1 MDPKD
6 KTYLKSK
13 FKDEFDAI
21 CKTEFWKDYVVRLD
35 GERKSAS
42 RHCETDMAEDVPRYQ
57 GMVRAIDVV
66 IGLPLK
72 VLEVA
77 PKKPQEGK

>member
-1 MDPKD
+1 MEIKD

-13 FKDEFDAI
+13 LKDEFDAI
-21 CKTEFWKDYVVRLD
+21 CKTEFWRDYTARIVD
-35 GERKSAS
+35 ERKLAS

-72 VLEVA
+72 VIEAA
-77 PKKPQEGK
+77 PKKS